1 MVIGQA
7 RGRDRSR
14 RDEQRIESRRGIM
27 KSIGT
32 ALVRVQILG
41 FVLYGLMT
49 CGVLSAIYVS
59 RVASIQ
65 HDRHLRSLVIA
76 EDISDLLS
84 EQHLAEA
91 ELMLHAKPNSAA
103 VIARN
108 ARVLDARIADLRI
121 FADWPSGPAEVAAF
135 ERSWNRYTARSRQ
148 WTAMAQRMPRSDREI
163 VYRDRLKAEH
173 TALDSAINVLIDKL
187 THYST
192 VVDEK
197 ARFISDMIILALFVL
212 SVLGAVLKLL
222 LLRYVRE
229 DVVRPLTEITRSL
242 SDLAAGDLD
251 VAVSGAEREDEVGA
265 LVRAL
270 EIFRRRAREL
280 DVAHRETRAAQAHAD
295 SLARNDILTG
305 LPNRRQFVDSLMR
318 ATQAPAEPS
327 AVLLIDLKGF
337 KAINEI
343 HGYELGDLVLCELAD
358 RFVCH
363 RNELGVIAR
372 LGGDE
377 FAVVVPTQNGP
388 DDAVKAGQRIRDIVS
403 QPIDIT
409 SSRLEVGA
417 TIGIALYPQDGANP
431 SALLRAAG
439 LALYRAKQEAGAACQ
454 FFETSMQD
462 RARQRAFIDA
472 DLRRAISDGEI
483 RPYYQPLVGIEVGQ
497 VVGFEILARW
507 HHPTRGIIMPDQ
519 FIAAADERGL
529 LTDLTYQLFRSA
541 CEDARSW
548 PPHLT
553 LSLNLAP
560 SQLSDPLLAAW
571 LKAIL
576 DQTGISPERIEIEV
590 TENALITDL
599 DATKTLLL
607 ALRDLGMTISLDDFG
622 TGYASLYQLR
632 DLKFDKIKIDRS
644 FIERIERLE
653 QDGEGNILV
662 RAMIG
667 LGKSLGLATTAEGIQ
682 DAEQLAHLAN
692 WGCDFGQ
699 GYLFGKAMTAAQAT
713 RFVATNTATLSRHSS
728 AGSVAMAVK
737 D

>member
-1 MVIGQA
+1 
-7 RGRDRSR
+7 
-14 RDEQRIESRRGIM
+14 M

-32 ALVRVQILG
+32 ALVRIQVLG

-59 RVASIQ
+59 RSANLQ
-65 HDRHLRSLVIA
+65 HERHMQSLVTARQIA
-76 EDISDLLS
+76 AILSD
-84 EQHLAEA
+84 QHLAEA
-91 ELMLHAKPNSAA
+91 ELVLHPDPRSGAIVLRNTQA
-103 VIARN
+103 V
-108 ARVLDARIADLRI
+108 DARIAALKAL
-121 FADWPSGPAEVAAF
+121 ADGPAAAADVAGF
-135 ERSWNRYTARSRQ
+135 ERSWDRYRTNARQ
-148 WTAMAQRMPRSDREI
+148 WLASETALAQRASQSERSSI
-163 VYRDRLKAEH
+163 YRARLKVAH
-173 TALDSAINVLIDKL
+173 RDMDAAIDTLATGLMHSSKTMEDRAKFNG
-187 THYST
+187 
-192 VVDEK
+192 E
-197 ARFISDMIILALFVL
+197 MIILALFVL

-229 DVVRPLTEITRSL
+229 EVVGPLTDITRSL

-251 VAVSGAEREDEVGA
+251 VAVGGGERDDEVGA

-280 DVAHRETRAAQAHAD
+280 EVAHCQTREAQAHAD

-318 ATQAPAEPS
+318 ATQDPAARC
-327 AVLLIDLKGF
+327 AVLLIDLKRF
-337 KAINEI
+337 KPINEI
-343 HGYELGDLVLCELAD
+343 HGYETGDMVLCELAD
-358 RFVCH
+358 RFVRH
-363 RNELGVIAR
+363 RNDLGVISR

-377 FAVVVPTQNGP
+377 FAVVVPIREGT
-388 DDAVKAGQRIRDIVS
+388 DDAVAAGQRIRDIVV
-403 QPIDIT
+403 QPIDIAG
-409 SSRLEVGA
+409 SRLEVGA
-417 TIGIALYPQDGANP
+417 TIGVALYPQDGANP

-439 LALYRAKQEAGAACQ
+439 LALYRAKQEPGASCQ
-454 FFETSMQD
+454 LFEQSMQD
-462 RARQRAFIDA
+462 RAQHRAFIDTE
-472 DLRRAISDGEI
+472 LRRAIADGEI
-483 RPYYQPLVGIEVGQ
+483 RPYYQPLVGIECGE

-529 LTDLTYQLFRSA
+529 LTDMTYQIFRRA
-541 CEDARSW
+541 CEDARPW
-548 PPHLT
+548 PSNLT

-560 SQLSDPLLAAW
+560 SQLSDPLLAAR

-576 DQTGISPERIEIEV
+576 DQTGISPSRIEIEV

-644 FIERIERLE
+644 FVERIERMKQE
-653 QDGEGNILV
+653 GEGNILV
-662 RAMIG
+662 RAMIS
-667 LGKSLGLATTAEGIQ
+667 LGKSLGLSTTAEGIQ
-682 DAEQLAHLAN
+682 DPEQLASLAD

-699 GYLFGKAMTAAQAT
+699 GYLFGKAMTAAQAGQ
-713 RFVATNTATLSRHSS
+713 FVMKNSATLHRHSATGPIANTAR
-728 AGSVAMAVK
+728 
-737 D
+737 

>member
-1 MVIGQA
+1 
-7 RGRDRSR
+7 
-14 RDEQRIESRRGIM
+14 
-27 KSIGT
+27 
-32 ALVRVQILG
+32 
-41 FVLYGLMT
+41 MT

-59 RVASIQ
+59 RVAGFQ

-76 EDISDLLS
+76 EEIADLLS

-91 ELMLHAKPNSAA
+91 ELMLHANAKSTA

-108 ARVLDARIADLRI
+108 ARTLDARIADLRAS
-121 FADWPSGPAEVAAF
+121 ADWPSGPAEVAAF
-135 ERSWNRYTARSRQ
+135 ERSWNRYTAGARQ
-148 WTAMAQRMPRSDREI
+148 WMVMAQRMPTSTNAI
-163 VYRDRLKAEH
+163 VYQDRLKAAH
-173 TALDSAINVLIDKL
+173 RALDAAIDALTDTL

-197 ARFISDMIILALFVL
+197 ARFTSDMIVLALFAL

-251 VAVSGAEREDEVGA
+251 VAVSGAERRDEIGA

-270 EIFRRRAREL
+270 EIFRQRAREL
-280 DVAHRETRAAQAHAD
+280 EVAHRETRAAQAHAD

-318 ATQAPAEPS
+318 ATQETGVAS
-327 AVLLIDLKGF
+327 AVLLIDLKRF
-337 KAINEI
+337 KPINEI
-343 HGYELGDLVLCELAD
+343 HGYEFGDLVLCELAD
-358 RFVCH
+358 RFVRH
-363 RNELGVIAR
+363 RNELGTIAR

-377 FAVVVPTQNGP
+377 FAVVIPTQNGP

-403 QPIDIT
+403 QPIEIA

-417 TIGIALYPQDGANP
+417 TIGIALYPQDGSNP

-439 LALYRAKQEAGAACQ
+439 LALYRAKQEAGAVCQ

-462 RARQRAFIDA
+462 KAQQRAFIDA
-472 DLRRAISDGEI
+472 DLGRAIADGEI
-483 RPYYQPLVGIEVGQ
+483 RPYYQPLIGIGAGQ

-529 LTDLTYQLFRSA
+529 LTEMTYQLFRRA
-541 CEDARSW
+541 CEDARPW
-548 PPHLT
+548 PSNLT

-560 SQLSDPLLAAW
+560 SQLSDPLLAAR

-599 DATKTLLL
+599 EATKTSLL

-644 FIERIERLE
+644 FVERIERLE
-653 QDGEGNILV
+653 HDGEGNILV
-662 RAMIG
+662 RAMIS
-667 LGKSLGLATTAEGIQ
+667 LGKSLGLSTTAEGIQ
-682 DAEQLAHLAN
+682 DPEQLAHLAD

-699 GYLFGKAMTAAQAT
+699 GYLFGKAMTAAQAA
-713 RFVATNTATLSRHSS
+713 RFVVTNSAAVPRHS
-728 AGSVAMAVK
+728 AADAVR
-737 D
+737 